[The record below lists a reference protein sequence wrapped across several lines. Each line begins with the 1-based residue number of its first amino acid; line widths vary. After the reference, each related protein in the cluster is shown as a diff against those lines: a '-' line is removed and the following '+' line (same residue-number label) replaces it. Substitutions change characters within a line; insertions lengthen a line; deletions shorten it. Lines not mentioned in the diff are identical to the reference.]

1 MKRIV
6 TIILLLVS
14 FTFVSPSQGIDN
26 DNFVVTHGPWLQNLT
41 STGVTI
47 AWTTNKPAI
56 PGISIISPDG
66 SKKFI
71 RNSHYGNVDGGGTE
85 HKVRVEGLMP
95 GTSYKYAL
103 NSVQVLKY
111 QAYRVYYGDTLAG
124 KKITFITPPAKSDK
138 VTFTIFNDVHELSG
152 KMGSYLRHN
161 NIPSQDFYFFN
172 GDMINYLQET
182 EQLYSGFIDTAVF
195 HFASVKPFCYIR
207 GNHEARG
214 YAARDLKNHFDYK
227 DDRFYY
233 SFDRGPVHFV
243 VLDCGED
250 KPDNSKEY
258 FGLSDFDSY
267 RKEELE
273 WLKNEVKSEAF
284 KKAVHRIVMI
294 HMPVVK
300 EEKQN
305 HAMTWLSANFGPLL
319 RDAGVEMVFSA
330 HTHKNTY
337 YEKDK
342 SGYGYALL
350 VNSNNSFVEV
360 EADNLRIKA
369 VVKDIDGKVMAEYEV
384 NK

>member
-6 TIILLLVS
+6 TLFFLSVVFAVVS
-14 FTFVSPSQGIDN
+14 FSQGIDN
-26 DNFVVTHGPWLQNLT
+26 DNFVVTHGPWLQNMT

-47 AWTTNKPAI
+47 VWTTNKPAI
-56 PGISIISPDG
+56 PGITITGTDG
-66 SKKFI
+66 SKRFI
-71 RNSHYGNVDGGGTE
+71 RNSHHGNIDGGGME
-85 HKVRVEGLMP
+85 HKVRVEGLAP
-95 GTSYKYAL
+95 GTAYKYAL

-124 KKITFITPPAKSDK
+124 KQITFVTPPATSGK
-138 VTFTIFNDVHELSG
+138 VNFTIFNDVHELSG

-161 NIPSQDFYFFN
+161 NIPLQDFYFFN

-182 EQLYSGFIDTAVF
+182 EQLYRGFIDTAVF
-195 HFASVKPFCYIR
+195 YFASVKPFYYIR

-233 SFDRGPVHFV
+233 SFDMGPVHFV

-258 FGLSDFDSY
+258 FGLADFDSY
-267 RKEELE
+267 RQEELA
-273 WLKNEVKSEAF
+273 WLKEEVKSDAF
-284 KKAVHRIVMI
+284 KKAGHRIVMI

-300 EEKQN
+300 AEKQN
-305 HAMTWLSANFGPLL
+305 YAMTWLSANFGPLL
-319 RDAGVEMVFSA
+319 RDAGVDMVFSA
-330 HTHKNTY
+330 HTHRNTF

-342 SGYGYALL
+342 SGFGYSLL
-350 VNSNNSFVEV
+350 VNSSDSFVEV

-369 VVKDIDGKVMAEYEV
+369 VVKDVNGKVISEYEV
-384 NK
+384 KK